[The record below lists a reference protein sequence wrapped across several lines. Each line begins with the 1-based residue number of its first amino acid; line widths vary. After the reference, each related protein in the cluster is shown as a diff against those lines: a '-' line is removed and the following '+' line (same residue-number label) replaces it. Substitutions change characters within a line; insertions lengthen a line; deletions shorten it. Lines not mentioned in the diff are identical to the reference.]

1 MFNPFNSAA
10 EQDAIIHHAIRKDW
24 NNPTYLEAQKR
35 YRVKK
40 TIQFG
45 TIAVGLAA
53 LRIVTNMVVA
63 NIDKEND

>member
-35 YRVKK
+35 YKVKK
-40 TIQFG
+40 AIQFG
-45 TIAVGLAA
+45 TIAVGMIA
-53 LRIVTNMVVA
+53 LRIASNMVVA
-63 NIDKEND
+63 IVDKED